1 MMRVGASLGKI
12 TGRAEVRGPDG
23 TLKGYIELS
32 GETHLSPEEL
42 SERLGIN
49 VLVEKDSNGS
59 DSRSSDT

>member
-1 MMRVGASLGKI
+1 MQVGAGLGKL

-23 TLKGYIELS
+23 VLKGYIEIS
-32 GETHLSPEEL
+32 GETHLSPEEI

-49 VLVEKDSNGS
+49 VVVEKDSNGS